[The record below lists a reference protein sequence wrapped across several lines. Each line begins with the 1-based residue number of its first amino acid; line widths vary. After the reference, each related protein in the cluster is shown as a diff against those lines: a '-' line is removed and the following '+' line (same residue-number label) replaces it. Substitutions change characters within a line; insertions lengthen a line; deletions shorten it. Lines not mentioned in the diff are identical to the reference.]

1 MVHSSFVVSVAAVL
15 HQPGA
20 RRREHRSGVIPDLA
34 VTGSGVPAGESVH
47 VDVVLEA
54 VEEGILATGQVT
66 TSWSGECRRCLSPA
80 GGRLSAPVRELFLDG
95 GDPEVTYPLAGE
107 HMDLEPMARDAV
119 ILELPLAPLCRPD
132 CRGLCSSCGADLN
145 ERPCSCPSFS
155 PDPRWS
161 ALDALRGGEP
171 GPGL

>member
-1 MVHSSFVVSVAAVL
+1 MPHSSFVVSVAAVL
-15 HQPGA
+15 HRPGA
-20 RRREHRSGVIPDLA
+20 RSHEHRSGAIPGLA
-34 VTGSGVPAGESVH
+34 VTSSGVPEGESIY

-54 VEEGILATGQVT
+54 AEEGILATGEVS
-66 TSWSGECRRCLSPA
+66 TSWSGECRRCLGPA
-80 GGRLSAPVRELFLDG
+80 GGRLSVQVRELFLAG

-145 ERPCSCPSFS
+145 KGPCSCP
-155 PDPRWS
+155 PQPLDPRWS
-161 ALDALRGGEP
+161 ALDALRGGEL
-171 GPGL
+171 GSGS